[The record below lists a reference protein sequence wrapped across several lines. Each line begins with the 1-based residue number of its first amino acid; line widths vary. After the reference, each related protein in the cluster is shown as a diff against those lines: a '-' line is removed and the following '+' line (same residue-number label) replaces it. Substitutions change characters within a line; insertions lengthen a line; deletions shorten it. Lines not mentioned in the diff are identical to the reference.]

1 MASLKG
7 NASELLIAAEVSALL
22 VQEGCIDAVSENFV
36 PAKFS
41 DLATDLDLAG
51 KVEAILKKHGVVIP
65 TKVDQVLM
73 LLPEL
78 AGLLGLGK

>member
-36 PAKFS
+36 PAKFQ
-41 DLATDLDLAG
+41 DLATDLDIAG